1 MCAQKVEL
9 VKSIP
14 KEKYN
19 VKIWNGARAIAEA
32 VKVADVDVISAY
44 PIRPYT
50 GIMNSLAQMLANG
63 EFKAEIVIAD
73 SEHSQFEI
81 VKHASA
87 TGARTF
93 VGSSGVGLLYAFESV
108 TATSLGSVPVVG
120 VIGTRALD
128 DPGNFGMEWTD
139 VLTTRDLGWLIS
151 WPRDVQEATD
161 MTLVA
166 YRVAEDHRV
175 LQPHFIAVDGAAI
188 THVSMPV
195 IPPSKEDLSEFLPP
209 YDLPYKVDPED
220 GPVSKGMHIAPSLIG
235 PEERKVIDVAL
246 KRSKEVIKEAWKDFE
261 KYTGR
266 RYSPFIEAKNMDDAE
281 IALVGM
287 GAYMKDIELVA
298 DMLRKEG
305 IKIGTVRLRY
315 LRPFPNEEL
324 VASLKNVKAAGIMEF
339 DFSFGSPNGTG
350 SLYHEVATSLYDMDN
365 RPKLLDFLFLGGR
378 EPTTEHFKK
387 AAEKVHEL
395 AKGKAAEKK
404 AYWLTLRGEDI

>member
-1 MCAQKVEL
+1 MCARTEL
-9 VKSIP
+9 IP
-14 KEKYN
+14 PVSKEKPGYK
-19 VKIWNGARAIAEA
+19 VWNGARAIAEA

-50 GIMNSLAQMLANG
+50 GIMNALAKMLADG
-63 EFKAEIVIAD
+63 EFKAEIIIAD

-93 VGSSGVGLLYAFESV
+93 VGSSGVGLLYAFEAV
-108 TATSLGSVPVVG
+108 TATGLGSVPVVG

-139 VLTTRDLGWLIS
+139 IMTTRDLGWLIS

-161 MTLVA
+161 MTIVA
-166 YRVAEDHRV
+166 YRVAEDKRV

-188 THVSMPV
+188 THVSAPV
-195 IPPSKEDLSEFLPP
+195 IPPDKETVAEFLPP
-209 YDLPYKVDPED
+209 YDPPYRIDPEE
-220 GPVSKGMHIAPSLIG
+220 GAVTKAMHIAPSLIG
-235 PEERKVIDVAL
+235 TEQRKVIDYSF
-246 KRSKEVIKEAWKDFE
+246 KRSMDVIVEAWNDFG

-266 RYSPFIEAKNMDDAE
+266 KYPPFIESKNMEDAE
-281 IALVGM
+281 IALIGM
-287 GAYMKDIELVA
+287 GAYMKDVEFVA
-298 DMLRKEG
+298 ENLRREG

-315 LRPFPNEEL
+315 LRPFPAEEL
-324 VASLKNVKAAGIMEF
+324 SKILEDVQSAGVIEF
-339 DFSFGSPNGTG
+339 AFSFGSPYRTG
-350 SLYHEVATSLYDMDN
+350 PLYHELATSLYHLDK

-378 EPTTEHFKK
+378 EPRTEHFKK
-387 AAEKVHEL
+387 AAEKL
-395 AKGKAAEKK
+395 IDIKNGNLPEKR

>member
-1 MCAQKVEL
+1 MC
-9 VKSIP
+9 VKAKMAEPVS
-14 KEKYN
+14 KEKYRTR
-19 VKIWNGARAIAEA
+19 VWNGARAIAEA

-50 GIMNSLAQMLANG
+50 GIMNSIAKMLADG
-63 EFKAEIVIAD
+63 EFKAEIIIAD

-87 TGARTF
+87 VGARTF

-139 VLTTRDLGWLIS
+139 IFTTRDLGWLIS

-161 MTLVA
+161 MTVVA
-166 YRVAEDHRV
+166 YRVAEDPRV
-175 LQPHFIAVDGAAI
+175 LQPHFIALDGAAI
-188 THVSMPV
+188 THVAVPV
-195 IPPSKEDLSEFLPP
+195 TPPGKEEVAEFLPP
-209 YDLPYKVDPED
+209 YRPPYRLDPEV

-235 PEERKVIDVAL
+235 PEERKLIDVAL
-246 KRSKEVIKEAWKDFE
+246 MRSKDVIVDAWKDFA

-266 RYSPFIEAKNMDDAE
+266 EYPPFIEAKNMEDAE
-281 IALVGM
+281 IALIGM

-298 DMLRKEG
+298 GRLREKG

-315 LRPFPNEEL
+315 LRPFPAEEL
-324 VASLKNVKAAGIMEF
+324 ASIMGSVKAAGIIEF
-339 DFSFGSPNGTG
+339 DFSFGSPHRTG
-350 SLYHEVATSLYDMDN
+350 SLYHEVAAALYHLDI

-378 EPTTEHFKK
+378 EPTTEHFMKV
-387 AAEKVHEL
+387 AEKLGEV
-395 AKGKAAEKK
+395 KDGRMPEKK
-404 AYWLTLRGEDI
+404 AYWLTLRGEDL